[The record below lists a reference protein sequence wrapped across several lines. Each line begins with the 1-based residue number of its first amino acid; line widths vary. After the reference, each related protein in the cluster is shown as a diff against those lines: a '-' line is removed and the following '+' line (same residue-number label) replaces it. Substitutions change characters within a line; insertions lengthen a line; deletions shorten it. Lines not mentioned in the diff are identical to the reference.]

1 MKREDLEKLG
11 LNAEQIDQIM
21 ALHGKSVEKAKA
33 DLAALTTERDGLK
46 KQLEDANAQIEGF
59 KALDIEGVKKAADE
73 WKAKAEQAQKDAEAQ
88 IKALKFDH
96 ALDQALAGA
105 KAKNIK
111 AVKALLSME
120 GLKLNDADG
129 SIIGLKEQLE
139 KIQAEND
146 YLFESDQPAP
156 KIVAGGQNNK
166 SLAQDPFIAA
176 FRRGAGLKQETDSN
190 A

>member
-21 ALHGKSVEKAKA
+21 ALHGKGVEKAKA

-46 KQLEDANAQIEGF
+46 KQLEEANAAIEGF
-59 KALDIEGVKKAADE
+59 KKLDVDAIKAAADE

-88 IKALKFDH
+88 LQALKFDH

-111 AVKALLSME
+111 AVKALLQTDL
-120 GLKLNDADG
+120 LKLADDG
-129 SIIGLKEQLE
+129 SISGLKDQLE
-139 KIQAEND
+139 KIKAEND
-146 YLFESDQPAP
+146 FLFESDQPAL
-156 KIVAGGQNNK
+156 KVVAGGQNNK
-166 SLAQDPFIAA
+166 SIAPDPFIAA

-190 A
+190 G